1 MLTDMD
7 HIDSKEHYP
16 IPSLMRSARGAYAQV
31 IRAQLLAIGVDDMP
45 RNGVFVL
52 ANIDSS
58 GGPRQD
64 LASEL
69 GVTQQAVSQVVD
81 VLVNRGYLERGTDP
95 GDRRRMV
102 LELTGRG
109 EEVVDAAARGVDEVD
124 HQLEERLSPEQIEA
138 MRSGLIALADIK
150 TEAVTTGTGKRRAA
164 RQFRRFSPIFPV
176 ADLRAALAHYS
187 TLGFDTAAYEDGDAY
202 GFATRDGIGVHLSVS
217 HDHDDHHDDDHDHA
231 DHHDHD
237 HHDHADHHD
246 HEHAHAA
253 SAYLYAADADALYEE
268 WSRPGIAGHTHPVE
282 PTDYGL
288 REGSHV
294 DPDGNLIRFGS
305 PIEE

>member
-1 MLTDMD
+1 MD
-7 HIDSKEHYP
+7 QAHSKEHYP

-31 IRAQLLAIGVDDMP
+31 IRAQLIAIGVDDMP

-81 VLVNRGYLERGTDP
+81 ILVSRGYLERGTDQ

-124 HQLEERLSPEQIEA
+124 RQLEERLSPDQIEA
-138 MRSGLIALADIK
+138 MRSGLIALAEIK
-150 TEAVTTGTGKRRAA
+150 ADAVTSGTGKRRPA

-176 ADLRAALAHYS
+176 RDLRAALAHYAM
-187 TLGFDTAAYEDGDAY
+187 LGFGTTAYEDGDAY
-202 GFATRDGIGVHLSVS
+202 GFATRDGIGVHLS
-217 HDHDDHHDDDHDHA
+217 A
-231 DHHDHD
+231 FHDHD
-237 HHDHADHHD
+237 HEDEGHGQGHDHQHG
-246 HEHAHAA
+246 HEHGPSA
-253 SAYLYAADADALYEE
+253 AYLYVTDADALYEE
-268 WSRPGIAGHTHPVE
+268 WSQPGIAGNTHPVE